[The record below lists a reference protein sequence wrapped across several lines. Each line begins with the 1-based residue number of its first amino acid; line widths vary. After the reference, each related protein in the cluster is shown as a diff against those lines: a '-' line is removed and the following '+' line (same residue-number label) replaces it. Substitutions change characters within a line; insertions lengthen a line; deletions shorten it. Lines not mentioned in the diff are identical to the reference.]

1 MWDNVL
7 RTYKESLAKSEGSY
21 LTKARSNALHMRM
34 LVSVLT
40 CGNQAS
46 TAPTKKTTKHL
57 RRCGSAH
64 GQLYARRSMSK
75 RWMRRS

>member
-21 LTKARSNALHMRM
+21 LTKARSNDLHVRM
-34 LVSVLT
+34 LASLLT
-40 CGNQAS
+40 RGNQAS

-57 RRCGSAH
+57 RRYGSAH
-64 GQLYARRSMSK
+64 GQLYARRSMNK
-75 RWMRRS
+75 RWTRRS